1 MSTINDNNL
10 DKNTN
15 LLNNYVLIKSKNTKD
30 LKILLKEINIDKAKK
45 NKDKLQILN
54 YIVLKKNI
62 NKDKFLNSIK
72 RERLLQFDIDS
83 KNRHLEY
90 ILKNLLKNSA
100 ILELSIDEIAYFTSK
115 RNLLSFT
122 SEIYELSQ
130 VIRKEIKKSKK
141 SFIRDLLFMADVDFV
156 KYNDKLNISKEDF
169 TEFISELIYLYYQIH
184 GKEDGTN
191 QTFSKK
197 FNPNNYDAIID
208 NMAIVKQ
215 FKIVDKMIDSLD
227 YTCVKDKNIFW
238 IKGKDLL
245 FEKARVHGFYHTDNQ
260 RLNLNMQVKE
270 YYSKALSI
278 AKLSEKIYKATKDS
292 LFEFKEKPIPRYV
305 YKFPIFEEIK
315 DIILNE
321 SLFLEELMLIAE
333 IDMEYNVTDLK
344 KFKFA
349 EKLTIWDLIIIQRFL
364 FFYFNQNS
372 IFLLSLLEE
381 KQSNLTIVYNSWIKA
396 LTRDNLIKMMNFF
409 IDKEKAEAFID
420 NFSWTI
426 ESNKILDLQYTPLLQ
441 NNFDYYFPMGILIN
455 SNLFRNSLFKNQIRP
470 HNGNDF
476 ISEFISKELK
486 NKFDSVKIE
495 VEFNKFN
502 FHGDFDVLALIENTL
517 YIFECK
523 NTINPV
529 GWHELITTYK
539 DNVIKGFSQLDKAR
553 EAFSHPEFVSYINN
567 RFNWK
572 IDISNLKIVTCVVLK
587 TRMFNGYTNGI
598 HHVRAF
604 DELLNFI
611 KDGKMTITNIKDNK
625 IKTLSL
631 WRKSILSNEDLY
643 QYLENRK
650 FHKVL
655 YECMTPI
662 ENRIKLGTQ
671 TIAFETFEF
680 NVNLFNESISNTL
693 RERK

>member
-1 MSTINDNNL
+1 MNNL
-10 DKNTN
+10 DIDTN
-15 LLNNYVLIKSKNTKD
+15 LLNSYVLIKSKNTID
-30 LKILLKEINIDKAKK
+30 LKILLKKINIDKARKD
-45 NKDKLQILN
+45 KDKLQILN
-54 YIVLKKNI
+54 YIILKKNI
-62 NKDKFLNSIK
+62 NKNKFLNSIK

-90 ILKNLLKNSA
+90 ILKNLLQKSV
-100 ILELSIDEIAYFTSK
+100 ILQLSIDEIAYFTSK
-115 RNLLSFT
+115 KNLLYFS
-122 SEIYELSQ
+122 SEIYKLSQ
-130 VIRKEIKKSKK
+130 AIRKEIKKSKQ
-141 SFIRDLLFMADVDFV
+141 SFIRDLLFIADVNFV
-156 KYNDKLNISKEDF
+156 KYNDKLNISKEDL

-197 FNPNNYDAIID
+197 FNPNKYNTLID

-215 FKIVDKMIDSLD
+215 FKTVDKMIDTLD
-227 YTCVKDKNIFW
+227 YTCVKDKNIFR

-260 RLNLNMQVKE
+260 RLNLNMKVKKH
-270 YYSKALSI
+270 YSEAVSI
-278 AKLSEKIYKATKDS
+278 VELSEKFYKETKDS
-292 LFEFKEKPIPRYV
+292 LFELIEKPIPRYI
-305 YKFPIFEEIK
+305 YKFPIFQEIK
-315 DIILNE
+315 DMILNE
-321 SLFLEELMLIAE
+321 SLFLEDFMLIAE
-333 IDMEYNVTDLK
+333 IDMEYNVSDLK
-344 KFKFA
+344 NFKFA
-349 EKLTIWDLIIIQRFL
+349 EKLTIWDLIIIKRFF
-364 FFYFNQNS
+364 FFYFDQNTK
-372 IFLLSLLEE
+372 FLLSLLKE

-396 LTRDNLIKMMNFF
+396 LTRDSFIKMINPF

-426 ESNKILDLQYTPLLQ
+426 ESNKVLDLQYTPLLQ

-455 SNLFRNSLFKNQIRP
+455 SNLFRNSLFKNNIRP

-476 ISEFISKELK
+476 ISEFIGKELK
-486 NKFDSVKIE
+486 NKFKNVEIE
-495 VEFNKFN
+495 VKFNKFN

-553 EAFSHPEFVSYINN
+553 EAFSNPNFISYINK

-572 IDISNLKIVTCVVLK
+572 IDINNLNIVTCVVLK

-611 KDGKMTITNIKDNK
+611 KDGEMTITNTKDNK
-625 IKTLSL
+625 TKTLSL
-631 WRKSILSNEDLY
+631 WITSIISNEDLY
-643 QYLENRK
+643 QYIENRK
-650 FHKVL
+650 LHKVL
-655 YECMTPI
+655 YKCMTPTDNKI
-662 ENRIKLGTQ
+662 RLGSQ
-671 TIAFETFEF
+671 SIAFETFEF
-680 NVNLFNESISNTL
+680 NANLFSQSICNTV
-693 RERK
+693 REKL